1 MVGLISREQ
10 TERQD
15 NGSSGAAKTDCL
27 LLQWAMNVG
36 IPFRTPEAWL
46 MQYLYFTFV
55 RLIFVI
61 RNSSWVK
68 RLILTGYCKDLMPLS

>member
-1 MVGLISREQ
+1 LETPLEEIRAAMVGLISREQ

-15 NGSSGAAKTDCL
+15 NGSSGAPKADSL

-46 MQYLYFTFV
+46 M
-55 RLIFVI
+55 
-61 RNSSWVK
+61 
-68 RLILTGYCKDLMPLS
+68 